1 MLRELS
7 LTFRGFNSHYGAT
20 VSILAALANPV
31 FTSSNNTIMRRIL
44 RPLLAALLISLV
56 SVSLGGCA
64 GFFDKTPTNPDEL
77 YDQGKRRLNGSDYG
91 LAIKSY
97 EILVT
102 RFPFSNAARQGQLDL
117 MYAYYKYESR
127 ESCID
132 LAEQFIRENPTHP
145 RVDYAYYVKGLANF
159 DPERSFL
166 EKWFRVDLGKRPPSN
181 SRSSFQAFQQ
191 MLQRFPD
198 SPYAADARQRMIFL
212 RNRLA
217 TYEVFVANYYYRRGA
232 YVAALDRARYA
243 IENYDGAPAIKT
255 ALEISRDSYYGM
267 GMTEQADKTSAV
279 LALNFPNK

>member
-1 MLRELS
+1 
-7 LTFRGFNSHYGAT
+7 
-20 VSILAALANPV
+20 
-31 FTSSNNTIMRRIL
+31 
-44 RPLLAALLISLV
+44 
-56 SVSLGGCA
+56 
-64 GFFDKTPTNPDEL
+64 
-77 YDQGKRRLNGSDYG
+77 
-91 LAIKSY
+91 
-97 EILVT
+97 
-102 RFPFSNAARQGQLDL
+102 
-117 MYAYYKYESR
+117 
-127 ESCID
+127 
-132 LAEQFIRENPTHP
+132 
-145 RVDYAYYVKGLANF
+145 
-159 DPERSFL
+159 
-166 EKWFRVDLGKRPPSN
+166 
-181 SRSSFQAFQQ
+181 